1 MSSFTQQQQQS
12 QQHQHQQS
20 QQHQHQ
26 QHADECAICM
36 EELDSVKNFA
46 KTNCG
51 HSFCLSC
58 LVKSLKN
65 NNTCPMC
72 RTNIEE
78 KKPENPNVITLE
90 DCVDLIKEE
99 MEMFPY
105 REHLDAITMFD
116 NPVSSLKSM
125 LRVFGLGLSKNII
138 AFQTEELEEEI
149 YDDEEE
155 EDAEEEEEEEENMG
169 TVSDEE

>member
-1 MSSFTQQQQQS
+1 MSSFTQHNN
-12 QQHQHQQS
+12 QHNNQPRHTE
-20 QQHQHQ
+20 
-26 QHADECAICM
+26 HADECAICM

-78 KKPENPNVITLE
+78 NKPQNPNIIKLDE
-90 DCVDLIKEE
+90 CVELIKEE
-99 MEMFPY
+99 MDMFPY
-105 REHLDAITMFD
+105 REHLEAITMFD

-125 LRVFGLGLSKNII
+125 LRVFGLGLSKSII
-138 AFQTEELEEEI
+138 AFQTEELEEDI

-155 EDAEEEEEEEENMG
+155 EDGEEE
-169 TVSDEE
+169 DEEDDEEDA

>member
-1 MSSFTQQQQQS
+1 MSSFTQHNN
-12 QQHQHQQS
+12 QHNNQPRHTE
-20 QQHQHQ
+20 
-26 QHADECAICM
+26 HADECAICM

-78 KKPENPNVITLE
+78 NKPQNPNIIKLDE
-90 DCVDLIKEE
+90 CVELIKEE
-99 MEMFPY
+99 MDMFPY

-125 LRVFGLGLSKNII
+125 LRVFGLGLSKSII

-155 EDAEEEEEEEENMG
+155 EDAEEEEEESEGSE
-169 TVSDEE
+169 SDDHM

>member
-1 MSSFTQQQQQS
+1 MSSFTQQPSQPQQQS
-12 QQHQHQQS
+12 SQQQH
-20 QQHQHQ
+20 

-46 KTNCG
+46 KTSCG

-105 REHLDAITMFD
+105 MEHLDAITMFD

-155 EDAEEEEEEEENMG
+155 EDAEEEENMG

>member
-1 MSSFTQQQQQS
+1 MSSFTQQQQQ
-12 QQHQHQQS
+12 QQQQFNNNPS
-20 QQHQHQ
+20 RPE
-26 QHADECAICM
+26 HADECAICM
-36 EELDSVKNFA
+36 EELDNGKNFA

-58 LVKSLKN
+58 LVRALKN
-65 NNTCPMC
+65 NNTCPIC

-78 KKPENPNVITLE
+78 EKPQNPNIINLE
-90 DCVDLIKEE
+90 ECVELIKDE
-99 MEMFPY
+99 MDTFPY
-105 REHLDAITMFD
+105 REHLEAITMFD

-125 LRVFGLGLSKNII
+125 LRVFGLGLSKSII

-155 EDAEEEEEEEENMG
+155 ED
-169 TVSDEE
+169 DEEDNEEDEYSEGGRSDDHM

>member
-1 MSSFTQQQQQS
+1 MSSFTQQQQFIHNS
-12 QQHQHQQS
+12 HHNPS
-20 QQHQHQ
+20 HPE
-26 QHADECAICM
+26 HADECAICM
-36 EELDSVKNFA
+36 EELDNVKNFA

-58 LVKSLKN
+58 LVKALKN

-78 KKPENPNVITLE
+78 EKPQNPNIIKLDE
-90 DCVDLIKEE
+90 CVELIKDE
-99 MEMFPY
+99 MDMFPY

-125 LRVFGLGLSKNII
+125 LRVFGLGLSKSII
-138 AFQTEELEEEI
+138 AYQNEEIEEDI
-149 YDDEEE
+149 YDDEDE
-155 EDAEEEEEEEENMG
+155 ED
-169 TVSDEE
+169 DEEDNEEDEYSEGGRSDDHM

>member
-1 MSSFTQQQQQS
+1 MSSSTHQQQPS
-12 QQHQHQQS
+12 HHHHQH
-20 QQHQHQ
+20 
-26 QHADECAICM
+26 AEECAICM

-78 KKPENPNVITLE
+78 TKPENTNMITLE

-99 MEMFPY
+99 MEIFPY

-116 NPVSSLKSM
+116 NPVSTLKSM
-125 LRVFGLGLSKNII
+125 LRVFGLGLSKSII
-138 AFQTEELEEEI
+138 AYQTEEMEEEI

-155 EDAEEEEEEEENMG
+155 EDAENDDDSGDEEENV
-169 TVSDEE
+169 TVSDVDN

>member
-1 MSSFTQQQQQS
+1 MSSFASNQP
-12 QQHQHQQS
+12 QHPRH
-20 QQHQHQ
+20 HLE
-26 QHADECAICM
+26 HADECAICM
-36 EELDSVKNFA
+36 EELDNGKNFA

-58 LVKSLKN
+58 LVKALKN

-78 KKPENPNVITLE
+78 EKPQNPNIISLDE
-90 DCVDLIKEE
+90 CVELIKDE
-99 MEMFPY
+99 MDMFPY

-125 LRVFGLGLSKNII
+125 LRVFGLGLSKSII
-138 AFQTEELEEEI
+138 AYQNEEEEEEI
-149 YDDEEE
+149 WDDEEE
-155 EDAEEEEEEEENMG
+155 EDEEDNEGREDSEGSE
-169 TVSDEE
+169 SDDHM

>member
-1 MSSFTQQQQQS
+1 MSSSTQQQQPL
-12 QQHQHQQS
+12 HH
-20 QQHQHQ
+20 HH

-78 KKPENPNVITLE
+78 TKPENTNMITLE

-99 MEMFPY
+99 MEIFPY

-116 NPVSSLKSM
+116 NPVSTLKSM
-125 LRVFGLGLSKNII
+125 LRVFGLGLSKSII
-138 AFQTEELEEEI
+138 AYQTEEMEEEI

-155 EDAEEEEEEEENMG
+155 EDAENDDDSGDEEENV
-169 TVSDEE
+169 TVSDVDN

>member
-1 MSSFTQQQQQS
+1 MSSSTHQQQPS
-12 QQHQHQQS
+12 HHHHQH
-20 QQHQHQ
+20 
-26 QHADECAICM
+26 AEECPSCM
-36 EELDSVKNFA
+36 EELDGVKNFA

-78 KKPENPNVITLE
+78 TKPENTNMITLE

-99 MEMFPY
+99 MEIFPY

-116 NPVSSLKSM
+116 NPVSTLKSM
-125 LRVFGLGLSKNII
+125 LRVFGLGLSKSII
-138 AFQTEELEEEI
+138 AYQTEEMEEEI

-155 EDAEEEEEEEENMG
+155 EDAENDDDSGDEEENV
-169 TVSDEE
+169 TVSDVDN

>member
-1 MSSFTQQQQQS
+1 MSSFTQQHQQQQS
-12 QQHQHQQS
+12 HNNNQS
-20 QQHQHQ
+20 RHMDHS
-26 QHADECAICM
+26 DECAICM
-36 EELDSVKNFA
+36 EELDNGKNFA

-58 LVKSLKN
+58 LVKALKN

-78 KKPENPNVITLE
+78 ERPQNPNIIALDE
-90 DCVDLIKEE
+90 CVELIKDE
-99 MEMFPY
+99 MDMFPY

-125 LRVFGLGLSKNII
+125 LRVFGLGLSKSII
-138 AFQTEELEEEI
+138 AYQNEEMEDDI

-155 EDAEEEEEEEENMG
+155 EDDEDSEG
-169 TVSDEE
+169 RQSDDHM

>member
-1 MSSFTQQQQQS
+1 MFLPKQVKTNQNKSKQIKMSSFAS
-12 QQHQHQQS
+12 NQQHLEHL
-20 QQHQHQ
+20 
-26 QHADECAICM
+26 DECAICM
-36 EELDSVKNFA
+36 EELDNVKNFA

-58 LVKSLKN
+58 LVKALKN

-78 KKPENPNVITLE
+78 EKPQNPNIIALNE
-90 DCVDLIKEE
+90 CVELIKDE
-99 MEMFPY
+99 MDMFPY

-125 LRVFGLGLSKNII
+125 LRVFGLGLSKSII
-138 AFQTEELEEEI
+138 AYQNEENEEEI

-155 EDAEEEEEEEENMG
+155 EDEE
-169 TVSDEE
+169 VSDEEEDR

>member
-1 MSSFTQQQQQS
+1 MSTSN
-12 QQHQHQQS
+12 QQHQHLER
-20 QQHQHQ
+20 
-26 QHADECAICM
+26 ADECAICM
-36 EELDSVKNFA
+36 EELDNVKNFA

-58 LVKSLKN
+58 LVKALKN

-78 KKPENPNVITLE
+78 EKPQNPNIIKLE
-90 DCVDLIKEE
+90 ECVELIKEE
-99 MEMFPY
+99 MDMFPY

-125 LRVFGLGLSKNII
+125 LRVFGLGLSKSII
-138 AFQTEELEEEI
+138 AYQNEEDEEEI

-155 EDAEEEEEEEENMG
+155 EDEEVSEVSGEEDSYM
-169 TVSDEE
+169 

>member
-1 MSSFTQQQQQS
+1 MSSSTHQQQPS
-12 QQHQHQQS
+12 HHHHQH
-20 QQHQHQ
+20 
-26 QHADECAICM
+26 AEECAICM

-78 KKPENPNVITLE
+78 TKPENTNMITLE

-99 MEMFPY
+99 MEIFPY

-116 NPVSSLKSM
+116 NPVSTLKSM
-125 LRVFGLGLSKNII
+125 LRVFGLGLSKSII
-138 AFQTEELEEEI
+138 AYQTEEMEEEI

-155 EDAEEEEEEEENMG
+155 EDAENDDDIGDEEENV
-169 TVSDEE
+169 TVSDVDN

>member
-1 MSSFTQQQQQS
+1 MSSSTHQQQPS
-12 QQHQHQQS
+12 HHHHQH
-20 QQHQHQ
+20 
-26 QHADECAICM
+26 AEECAISM

-78 KKPENPNVITLE
+78 TKPENTNMITLE

-99 MEMFPY
+99 MEIFPY

-116 NPVSSLKSM
+116 NPVSTLKSM
-125 LRVFGLGLSKNII
+125 LRVFGLGLSKSII
-138 AFQTEELEEEI
+138 AYQTEEMEEEI

-155 EDAEEEEEEEENMG
+155 EDAENDDDSGDEEENV
-169 TVSDEE
+169 TVSDVDN